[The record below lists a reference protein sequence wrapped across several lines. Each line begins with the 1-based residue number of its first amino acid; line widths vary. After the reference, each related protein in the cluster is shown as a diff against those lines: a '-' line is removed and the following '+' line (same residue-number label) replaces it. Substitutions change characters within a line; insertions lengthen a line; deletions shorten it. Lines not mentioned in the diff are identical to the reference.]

1 MDRGLLAK
9 AIEAILLAAGRTVR
23 VRDLREVFPGISES
37 ELEEILREL
46 SESYRGRGMRI
57 REVAGG
63 WRLETAPEVAEY
75 VRIYLRPK
83 PRRLSPAAL
92 ETLAVVAYRQP
103 VTRAEIEAAR
113 GVDSS
118 GPLRFLLE
126 TGFVRVVG
134 RKEVPGRPLL
144 YGTTNYFLEF
154 FGLKSLQDLP
164 PLEEIR
170 KLAGRT

>member
-1 MDRGLLAK
+1 MERERLRK
-9 AIEAILLAAGRTVR
+9 ALEAILLAAGRSVR
-23 VRDLREVFPGISES
+23 PGDLREVFPGVSEK
-37 ELEEILREL
+37 EVEEAFREL
-46 SESYRGRGMRI
+46 SEFYRGRGVRI

-63 WRLETAPEVAEY
+63 WRFETDPEVAEY
-75 VRIYLRPK
+75 VRAYLRPR

-126 TGFVRVVG
+126 KGFIRVVG

-144 YGTTNYFLEF
+144 YGTTDYFLEF
-154 FGLKSLQDLP
+154 FGLRS
-164 PLEEIR
+164 LEELPSLEEVK
-170 KLAGRT
+170 KLAGRA

>member
-1 MDRGLLAK
+1 MTRAL
-9 AIEAILLAAGRTVR
+9 EAILLAAGRPVR
-23 VRDLREVFPGISES
+23 IKELLEVFPRVSEEELRAAFE
-37 ELEEILREL
+37 ELEAA
-46 SESYRGRGMRI
+46 YQGRGIRV

-63 WRLETAPEVAEY
+63 WRLETVPEVAEY
-75 VRIYLRPK
+75 VRAYLRPK

-92 ETLAVVAYRQP
+92 ETLAFIAYHQP

-118 GPLRFLLE
+118 GPLKLLLE
-126 TGFVRVVG
+126 KGFIRVVG

-144 YGTTNYFLEF
+144 YGTTDYFLEF
-154 FGLKSLQDLP
+154 FGLKSLRELP

-170 KLAGRT
+170 KLSGKA